1 MSPVTLPDVILL
13 NGVSSAGKSSLT
25 AALQDRLP
33 AAYIRMGIDD
43 FIFERSPV
51 RWFGSEEGLRFV
63 PRDDGLVDV
72 VYGAETLR
80 LHRAFHRSVRAC
92 VAEGLR
98 VVVDEVILTRGIL
111 GDWVEALTG
120 TDVFFVGVHCS
131 AEELSFR
138 EAARRDRTRGT
149 SLAQLD
155 KVHAHGTYD
164 LEIDSTAASTSALAG
179 EVLAALHT
187 RPALSAFDRLRS
199 Q

>member
-1 MSPVTLPDVILL
+1 MRLPDVILL

-33 AAYIRMGIDD
+33 APYIRMGIDD

-51 RWFGSEEGLRFV
+51 RWFGAEEGLRFM

-72 VYGAETLR
+72 VYGAETMR
-80 LHRAFHRSVRAC
+80 LHRAFHRSVRIC

-98 VVVDEVILTRGIL
+98 VVVDEVILTRDL
-111 GDWVEALTG
+111 LDDWVEVLAG
-120 TDVFFVGVHCS
+120 TDAYFVGVHCS
-131 AEELSFR
+131 AEELTFR

-149 SLAQLD
+149 SLAQIE
-155 KVHAHGTYD
+155 KVHAHGVYD

-179 EVLAALHT
+179 QVLAALET
-187 RPALSAFDRLRS
+187 RAAPSAFEQLRTP
-199 Q
+199 